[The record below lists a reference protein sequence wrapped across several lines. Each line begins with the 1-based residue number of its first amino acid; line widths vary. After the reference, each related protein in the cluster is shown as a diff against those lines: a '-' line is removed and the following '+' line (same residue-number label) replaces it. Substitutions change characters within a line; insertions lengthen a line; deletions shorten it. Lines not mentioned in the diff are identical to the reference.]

1 MNKRANP
8 PILVL
13 GNGGWGTALAM
24 TLHSNGH
31 PVRVW
36 GHDAAYC
43 EEIEATRENRK
54 YLPGVKI
61 PDGILFGADIATLA
75 ADADTVFSVIPTQ
88 FLRTTLQSL
97 QEHLPPRA
105 LYVTCSKGFER
116 NTLELPSRI
125 IQSCFDSAGI
135 AVLSGPSHA
144 EETSRGLPTTV
155 VVASED
161 DALSA
166 KIQQIISTDTFRVYS
181 SSDAR
186 GVEVAG
192 ASKNVIA
199 LAAGISDGLGYGD
212 NARAALVCRGATEI
226 TRLGAALDCGREA
239 FSGLSGIGD
248 LVATCTSTHSRN
260 HKVGYRIGQGETL
273 EEILSSSEKVAEGVE
288 TTRSMHQLA
297 EKISVELPITT
308 EVYRVLFENKP
319 PRQAVGDLMGR
330 ELKRE

>member
-1 MNKRANP
+1 MTESTNH

-24 TLHSNGH
+24 VLHSNGH

-61 PDGILFGADIATLA
+61 PGGILFGADIATLA
-75 ADADTVFSVIPTQ
+75 AGTDTVFSVVPTQ
-88 FLRTTLQSL
+88 FLRTTLQNL

-116 NTLELPSRI
+116 KTLELPSRI
-125 IQSCFDSAGI
+125 IQSCLPAAEI

-161 DALSA
+161 DALSS
-166 KIQQIISTDTFRVYS
+166 KIQQIISTDTFRVYTS
-181 SSDAR
+181 TDAR
-186 GVEVAG
+186 GAEVAG

-199 LAAGISDGLGYGD
+199 LAAGISDGLGFGD
-212 NARAALVCRGATEI
+212 NARAALVCRGASEI
-226 TRLGAALDCGREA
+226 TRLGAALDCEKEA
-239 FSGLSGIGD
+239 FTGLSGIGD

-273 EEILSSSEKVAEGVE
+273 DEILSSSEKVAEGVE

-319 PRQAVGDLMGR
+319 PRQAVGDLMRR

>member
-1 MNKRANP
+1 MNENKNP

-24 TLHSNGH
+24 TLQSNGH

-36 GHDAAYC
+36 GHDAAYS

-54 YLPGVKI
+54 YLPGVQL
-61 PDGILFGADIATLA
+61 PEGIVFGADLSSLA
-75 ADADTVFSVIPTQ
+75 AGTDTVFSVIPTQ
-88 FLRTTLQSL
+88 FLRSTLQNL
-97 QEHLPPRA
+97 QEQLPPRA
-105 LYVTCSKGFER
+105 LYVTCSKGFEKK
-116 NTLELPSRI
+116 TLELPSRI
-125 IQSCFDSAGI
+125 IRSCFDSAGI

-155 VVASED
+155 VVASDED
-161 DALSA
+161 SLSS
-166 KIQQIISTDTFRVYS
+166 KIQRIISTETFRVYTS
-181 SSDAR
+181 TDAL

-212 NARAALVCRGATEI
+212 NARAALVCRGAAEI
-226 TRLGAALDCGREA
+226 TRLGEALDCGREA

-260 HKVGYRIGQGETL
+260 HKVGYQIGQGETL
-273 EEILSSSEKVAEGVE
+273 EEILASSEKVAEGVE

-297 EKISVELPITT
+297 EKISVELPITS

>member
-1 MNKRANP
+1 MTESTNH

-61 PDGILFGADIATLA
+61 PGGILFGADSVTLA
-75 ADADTVFSVIPTQ
+75 AEADTVFSVIPTQ

-116 NTLELPSRI
+116 NTLALPSRI

-135 AVLSGPSHA
+135 SVLSGPSHA

-166 KIQQIISTDTFRVYS
+166 KIQQIISTDTFRVYT

-199 LAAGISDGLGYGD
+199 LAAGISD
-212 NARAALVCRGATEI
+212 
-226 TRLGAALDCGREA
+226 
-239 FSGLSGIGD
+239 
-248 LVATCTSTHSRN
+248 
-260 HKVGYRIGQGETL
+260 
-273 EEILSSSEKVAEGVE
+273 
-288 TTRSMHQLA
+288 
-297 EKISVELPITT
+297 
-308 EVYRVLFENKP
+308 
-319 PRQAVGDLMGR
+319 
-330 ELKRE
+330 

>member
-1 MNKRANP
+1 MKEDTNQ

-24 TLHSNGH
+24 TLQSRGH

-43 EEIEATRENRK
+43 EEIERTRDNRK
-54 YLPGVKI
+54 YLPGVPI
-61 PDGILFGADIATLA
+61 PEGIVFGGDISNLA
-75 ADADTVFSVIPTQ
+75 AGIKTVFSVVPTQ
-88 FLRTTLQSL
+88 FLRATLEELKEQ
-97 QEHLPPRA
+97 LPPQA
-105 LYVTCSKGFER
+105 LYVTCSKGFEKK
-116 NTLELPSRI
+116 TLELPSRI
-125 IQSCFDSAGI
+125 IRSCFDSAGI

-161 DALSA
+161 DSLSL
-166 KIQQIISTDTFRVYS
+166 KIQQIISTDTFRVYT
-181 SSDAR
+181 SSDAK
-186 GVEVAG
+186 GAEVAG

-212 NARAALVCRGATEI
+212 NARAALVCRGASEI
-226 TRLGAALDCGREA
+226 TRLGEALDCGREA

-273 EEILSSSEKVAEGVE
+273 ADILSSSEKVAEGVE

-297 EKISVELPITT
+297 EKISVELPITR
-308 EVYRVLFENKP
+308 EVYRVLFDNKP
-319 PRQAVGDLMGR
+319 PRQAVGDLMSR

>member
-1 MNKRANP
+1 MTESTNH

-24 TLHSNGH
+24 VLHSNGH

-61 PDGILFGADIATLA
+61 PGGILFGADIATLA
-75 ADADTVFSVIPTQ
+75 AEADTVFSVIPTQ

-116 NTLELPSRI
+116 NTLALPSRI

-135 AVLSGPSHA
+135 SVLSGPSHA

-166 KIQQIISTDTFRVYS
+166 KIQQIISTDTFRVYT

-273 EEILSSSEKVAEGVE
+273 DDILSSSEKVAEGVE

>member
-1 MNKRANP
+1 MNENTNP

-24 TLHSNGH
+24 ILHSNGH

-273 EEILSSSEKVAEGVE
+273 DDILSSSEKVAEGVE